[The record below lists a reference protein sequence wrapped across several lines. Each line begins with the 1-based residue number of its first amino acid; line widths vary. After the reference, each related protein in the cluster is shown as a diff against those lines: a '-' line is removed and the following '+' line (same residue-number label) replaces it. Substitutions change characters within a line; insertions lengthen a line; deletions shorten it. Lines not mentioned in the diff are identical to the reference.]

1 MRRLVFEL
9 SGEHGTLPKSEVI
22 GCIEAYGWPYDVV
35 ASFEQALIIDTNADV
50 SVLAHRLALTHHI
63 LEYIFE
69 SNADKECI
77 LTEAQKADIWL
88 GEGETFL
95 VRAHKVGA
103 RADASLE
110 RELGAVLWHRGYKV
124 DLSHPGTIYRAVISG
139 GVCIFGKLIASPNRS
154 QYEERAPLKKPF
166 FLPGVLMPRISRA
179 IVNMARIREG
189 YILDPMSGTGGI
201 LVEAELISDSIH
213 AVGCDIQKKMAYGTR
228 WNLRYYGKN
237 YDVIRQDSLRMGIK
251 SDAVDAMVTD
261 FPYGQSTPIMGATL
275 EEFHRGT
282 LGEMYRALKPGRY
295 AVIVYREPIEKLLK
309 EAGFNVIETH
319 EQYIHRSL
327 TRHIALV
334 RKPLPSS

>member
-22 GCIEAYGWPYDVV
+22 GCIEAYGWPYVV
-35 ASFEQALIIDTNADV
+35 IGSYDQALVIDTEADV
-50 SVLAHRLALTHHI
+50 SILTHRLALTHHI
-63 LEYIFE
+63 LELIFQCRAE
-69 SNADKECI
+69 KEEIIREAENADIKLDED
-77 LTEAQKADIWL
+77 K
-88 GEGETFL
+88 TFV
-95 VRAHKVGA
+95 VRVKKVGA

-110 RELGAVLWHRGYKV
+110 RELGAVLWRRGYEV
-124 DLSHPGTIYRAVISG
+124 NLGHPDVVYRTIITE
-139 GVCIFGKLIASPNRS
+139 GVCIFGKLIARIDRA

-179 IVNMARIREG
+179 IVNMSRIREG
-189 YILDPMSGTGGI
+189 YMLDPMSGTGGI

-213 AVGCDIQKKMAYGTR
+213 VVGSDIQKKMAYGTR

-237 YDVIRQDSLRMGIK
+237 FDVIRQDSLRMGLRTDSI
-251 SDAVDAMVTD
+251 DAMATD

-282 LGEMYRALKPGRY
+282 LSEMYRALKPGRH
-295 AVIVYREPIEKLLK
+295 AVIVYREPMEKLLR

-327 TRHIALV
+327 TRHITLV
-334 RKPLPSS
+334 QK